1 MRISATLALMIGI
14 GLVLGVAAQAPPPA
28 PGPTPPLPDPKPA
41 PVVTTPLTI
50 VGITNVQPYTLVNLQ
65 LTGTFSSA
73 VWFAMPDRS
82 SGAGAPSVY
91 ISAGKPR
98 GERLIFTGSPGT
110 YDVAAMAVVEGE
122 ASILQTTVTIVG
134 ALPPP
139 TPTPVPPPGPAPPG
153 PAPAPTVLTGKLWA
167 IAVLDTASPTFST
180 PGSIQAAAWSSNTI
194 GPALATAPLSTTWRH
209 YDVGDPAMSV
219 PPWPATLKNVGL
231 PALVIVDA
239 GGVVRWSGLLPVNES
254 TIIAVVKKLRGAA

>member
-1 MRISATLALMIGI
+1 MRIPSTLALLAAIGVI
-14 GLVLGVAAQAPPPA
+14 VGVAAQAPPPA
-28 PGPTPPLPDPKPA
+28 PAPTPPLPA
-41 PVVTTPLTI
+41 PVTPITPLTI

-122 ASILQTTVTIVG
+122 AAILQTTVTIVG
-134 ALPPP
+134 ASPPP
-139 TPTPVPPPGPAPPG
+139 MPQPAPGPAPPG
-153 PAPAPTVLTGKLWA
+153 PAPTPTPVALTGKLWA
-167 IAVLDTASPTFST
+167 IAVLDTSSPAFVASGSPQAELWGST
-180 PGSIQAAAWSSNTI
+180 TI
-194 GPALATAPLSTTWRH
+194 GPAVAASPLNATWRH
-209 YDVGDPAMSV
+209 YDKSDPAMAV
-219 PPWPATLKNVGL
+219 PPWPAIAKNVGL
-231 PALVIVDA
+231 PALVIVDSA
-239 GGVVRWSGLLPVNES
+239 GIVQWSGPLLTSEAGIVA
-254 TIIAVVKKLRGAA
+254 TLKRLRGVF

>member
-1 MRISATLALMIGI
+1 MRISATFALFVGI

-41 PVVTTPLTI
+41 PVVVTPLTI

-122 ASILQTTVTIVG
+122 AAILQTTVTIVG
-134 ALPPP
+134 AAP
-139 TPTPVPPPGPAPPG
+139 TPTPTPQPVPGPLPPT
-153 PAPAPTVLTGKLWA
+153 PAPVALTGKLWA
-167 IAVLDTASPTFST
+167 IAVLDTSAPAFVASGSTQAALWGSTTIASAVAASPLN
-180 PGSIQAAAWSSNTI
+180 A
-194 GPALATAPLSTTWRH
+194 TWRH
-209 YDVGDPAMSV
+209 YDKTDPAMTV
-219 PPWPATLKNVGL
+219 PPWPAIAKNVGL
-231 PALVIVDA
+231 PALVIVDSA
-239 GGVVRWSGLLPVNES
+239 GVVQWSGPMPTTEPAIV
-254 TIIAVVKKLRGAA
+254 AVVKKLRGAA

>member
-1 MRISATLALMIGI
+1 MRISATFALMIGI

-28 PGPTPPLPDPKPA
+28 PGPTPPLPDPKPV
-41 PVVTTPLTI
+41 PVVVTPLTI

-98 GERLIFTGSPGT
+98 GERLIFTGSPGV

-134 ALPPP
+134 VAPSPIP
-139 TPTPVPPPGPAPPG
+139 APGPGPAPPARRIG
-153 PAPAPTVLTGKLWA
+153 PIV
-167 IAVLDTASPTFST
+167 AS
-180 PGSIQAAAWSSNTI
+180 AAA
-194 GPALATAPLSTTWRH
+194 GA
-209 YDVGDPAMSV
+209 DP
-219 PPWPATLKNVGL
+219 
-231 PALVIVDA
+231 
-239 GGVVRWSGLLPVNES
+239 
-254 TIIAVVKKLRGAA
+254 GASC